1 MIRLKRDSKT
11 GFVVADLSS
20 DATNE
25 EKTIAEKIAQRL
37 NAAGKTYTSYK
48 ILMEGLDK
56 DLQTNNVNLS
66 DYVDQNTITQI
77 EDIYKGLT
85 GFKAWDAS
93 QGKNLNDFDPTFY
106 SKLAPETLDKWK
118 EAQSNV
124 SFAGQK
130 IPDIDITQRYKD
142 LNEYLHASYSFSGL
156 PGKPKEI
163 SPYTE
168 QTRQLTNDEY
178 EILRTALLAREK
190 DEEGKELPSAAEA
203 AATSLVDIELENTF
217 GALSTDAL
225 KQVLKEYENAKKQEQ
240 TFGLLRGMG
249 LPTTNSLKEEIKNS
263 ILGDIGTGG
272 FLSFGKAGEKDSSFE
287 GQLDKVLGLGNS
299 VQYNWQKWFDETL
312 AKRYQEIETI
322 TDPDDASK
330 EYKVAKDFAN
340 SFVEQYLRPRF
351 DTSKSMA
358 EFISYMD
365 VDVEDQ
371 NVLQTQLASSAL
383 KDLAKNQAEQY
394 LSSLKTSNPG
404 TQSFDVDFYTNP
416 VNLPGDTTREELYKE
431 QKENFN
437 AAWEAWK
444 TGDTNPVG
452 NTGKNW
458 DVLAYEYGLV
468 DTPGIRDISKDDF
481 AKLHYEVIGKNKGFD
496 PVADTYTR
504 KDLSNFIQTDL
515 RNALSGKLETFPE
528 KTFLEFVTADAKAE
542 EVLNKFG
549 IGDLPDDL
557 KQKLDEAGIDYKEY
571 PADELKAML
580 LPFLQTDPA
589 IDIRDAIQK
598 LNEQRIKPTQE
609 ELGFTYIQRDEDEK
623 VEAPPGG
630 TMLYKIFSSAGYG
643 GNESEFYKEFFPDA
657 TEEDKNLLS
666 TRKTGSKTGMEGLLG
681 FSMPDMTDPF
691 SAIASFSSMMD
702 TEKKETY
709 VPKRSSYFQYFEDEE
724 DEGAPSYFDNMETNF
739 FGGLGSL
746 FG

>member
-48 ILMEGLDK
+48 TLMEGLDK

-190 DEEGKELPSAAEA
+190 DEEGKELPSVAEA

-330 EYKVAKDFAN
+330 EYKVAKD
-340 SFVEQYLRPRF
+340 
-351 DTSKSMA
+351 
-358 EFISYMD
+358 
-365 VDVEDQ
+365 
-371 NVLQTQLASSAL
+371 
-383 KDLAKNQAEQY
+383 
-394 LSSLKTSNPG
+394 LSL
-404 TQSFDVDFYTNP
+404 
-416 VNLPGDTTREELYKE
+416 
-431 QKENFN
+431 
-437 AAWEAWK
+437 
-444 TGDTNPVG
+444 
-452 NTGKNW
+452 
-458 DVLAYEYGLV
+458 
-468 DTPGIRDISKDDF
+468 IHI
-481 AKLHYEVIGKNKGFD
+481 
-496 PVADTYTR
+496 
-504 KDLSNFIQTDL
+504 
-515 RNALSGKLETFPE
+515 
-528 KTFLEFVTADAKAE
+528 
-542 EVLNKFG
+542 
-549 IGDLPDDL
+549 
-557 KQKLDEAGIDYKEY
+557 
-571 PADELKAML
+571 
-580 LPFLQTDPA
+580 
-589 IDIRDAIQK
+589 
-598 LNEQRIKPTQE
+598 
-609 ELGFTYIQRDEDEK
+609 
-623 VEAPPGG
+623 
-630 TMLYKIFSSAGYG
+630 
-643 GNESEFYKEFFPDA
+643 
-657 TEEDKNLLS
+657 
-666 TRKTGSKTGMEGLLG
+666 
-681 FSMPDMTDPF
+681 
-691 SAIASFSSMMD
+691 
-702 TEKKETY
+702 
-709 VPKRSSYFQYFEDEE
+709 
-724 DEGAPSYFDNMETNF
+724 
-739 FGGLGSL
+739 
-746 FG
+746 

>member
-25 EKTIAEKIAQRL
+25 EKTIAVNIAQRL

-48 ILMEGLDK
+48 TLMEGLDK
-56 DLQTNNVNLS
+56 DFQTNNINLS

-93 QGKNLNDFDPTFY
+93 QGKNLDDFDPTFY

-130 IPDIDITQRYKD
+130 IPDIDVTQRYKD

-190 DEEGKELPSAAEA
+190 DEAGKDLPSAAEA
-203 AATSLVDIELENTF
+203 AATPLVNVELENTF
-217 GALSTDAL
+217 GALSSDAL
-225 KQVLKEYENAKKQEQ
+225 KQILKEYEVAKKKEQ
-240 TFGLLRGMG
+240 TFGILRGMG
-249 LPTTNSLKEEIKNS
+249 LPTTSSLKGEIKNS
-263 ILGDIGTGG
+263 ILGDIGAGG
-272 FLSFGKAGEKDSSFE
+272 FLSFGKGGETSEKLE
-287 GQLDKVLGLGNS
+287 GQLDKALGLGSS
-299 VQYNWQKWFDETL
+299 VQYNWQEWFDNTL
-312 AKRYQEIETI
+312 AKRYAEMETI
-322 TDPDDASK
+322 SDPDDAEK
-330 EYKVAKDFAN
+330 QYQIEKNFAN
-340 SFVEQYLRPRF
+340 SFVEKYLRPRF
-351 DTSKSMA
+351 DNSKSMA
-358 EFISYMD
+358 EFVSYID
-365 VDVEDQ
+365 VDTTDQ
-371 NVLQTQLASSAL
+371 NVLQTQLASSSL
-383 KDLAKNQAEQY
+383 KDLAQNQATTFIE
-394 LSSLKTSNPG
+394 SLKNNSPG
-404 TQSFDVDFYTNP
+404 IREFDFDFYTNP
-416 VNLPGDTTREELYKE
+416 VNLPGDTTRDELYKD
-431 QKENFN
+431 QKESFDS
-437 AAWEAWK
+437 AWDAWQK
-444 TGDTNPVG
+444 GNKENVG
-452 NTGKNW
+452 STGKNW

-468 DTPGIRDISKDDF
+468 DEFGKRNISKEDF
-481 AKLHYEVIGKNKGFD
+481 AKLHYEVVGKAKGFD

-504 KDLSNFIQTDL
+504 RDLSNFIQTDL
-515 RNALSGKLETFPE
+515 RNALSKEIKTYPE
-528 KTFLEFVTADAKAE
+528 KTFLEFVTADAKAQ
-542 EVLNKFG
+542 EVLDKFG
-549 IGDLPDDL
+549 IKDIPEDL
-557 KQKLDEAGIDYKEY
+557 KEKLDEAGIDYKEY
-571 PADELKAML
+571 PTDELKAML

-623 VEAPPGG
+623 VEPPPGG
-630 TMLYKIFSSAGYG
+630 TMLYKIFSNAGYG